1 MLVAPAM
8 VLPSARRPRRR
19 RSSEVCD
26 CWELSGEEVA
36 VYARVTRYRA
46 KDGAANVAQQMRAR
60 VEQEFYPQ
68 FLVNARG
75 FRGYFI
81 VELDGNEI
89 VSFTLWNEKAA
100 AEQNVAHA
108 DQYVR
113 ERMGDLLD
121 ETLQSCTGEV
131 FFAR

>member
-1 MLVAPAM
+1 M
-8 VLPSARRPRRR
+8 
-19 RSSEVCD
+19 
-26 CWELSGEEVA
+26 
-36 VYARVTRYRA
+36 YARVTRYRA